1 MATPSAAVAKIL
13 ALTPFEIQRVGVDGL
28 SVAKIAELAGIARST
43 VYNHF
48 EDIDALLAELWA
60 QRGIEW
66 LDRLA
71 DAESFGRQD
80 GAELATFDL
89 ALTEIFAVAHRM
101 PELAQLVHE
110 TTQAWWRGR
119 VEPDSAAE
127 QLLAWRVGNR
137 LGVELSLAV
146 TPTISAA
153 NQTVALV
160 DGLTDEPK
168 SGSGPA
174 TSPDRS
180 NVARPR
186 LVADPFVDFAGEQER
201 ILLAAIKVIASH
213 GVANASMARIARR
226 AGVTKGMLY
235 PRFHDLDT
243 IVAQGFRLALIRVV
257 DSNTRGITET
267 GLSPEALLTVSTNS
281 FTEDRRIWRQFRTEL
296 HIAARHNSSLASNMA
311 EAFEATRIALAA
323 LAKNYT
329 SEPTQVLALT
339 QSMQA
344 TSVGWPVL
352 FANGVPMASINLLPL
367 FRELEHR
374 VRAGFDLATETSSK

>member
-1 MATPSAAVAKIL
+1 MANPSAAVAKIL
-13 ALTPFEIQRVGVDGL
+13 ALTPDEIERVGVDGL
-28 SVAKIAELAGIARST
+28 SVAKIAELAEIARST

-71 DAESFGRQD
+71 DAKSFGKQD
-80 GAELATFDL
+80 GSELATFDL
-89 ALTEIFAVAHRM
+89 AFTEIFAVAHRM
-101 PELAQLVHE
+101 RELGQLVNE

-146 TPTISAA
+146 TPSISAA

-160 DGLTDEPK
+160 AGLTDEPK
-168 SGSGPA
+168 AGS
-174 TSPDRS
+174 RS
-180 NVARPR
+180 SAANNRGNAPRPR
-186 LVADPFVDFAGEQER
+186 LVSDPFVDFAGEEER
-201 ILLAAIKVIASH
+201 ILLAAIKVIAGH

-235 PRFHDLDT
+235 PRFNDLDT

-267 GLSPEALLTVSTNS
+267 GLSPEVLLTVSTNS
-281 FTEDRRIWRQFRTEL
+281 FTEDRRVWRQFRTEL
-296 HIAARHNSSLASNMA
+296 HVAARHNASLAQNMA
-311 EAFEATRIALAA
+311 EAFEATRVALAA
-323 LAKNYT
+323 LAANYR
-329 SEPTQVLALT
+329 SAPSQVMALT

-352 FANGVPMASINLLPL
+352 FANGVPMAGINFLPL
-367 FRELEHR
+367 YSELER
-374 VRAGFDLATETSSK
+374 GARQGTEATVQ